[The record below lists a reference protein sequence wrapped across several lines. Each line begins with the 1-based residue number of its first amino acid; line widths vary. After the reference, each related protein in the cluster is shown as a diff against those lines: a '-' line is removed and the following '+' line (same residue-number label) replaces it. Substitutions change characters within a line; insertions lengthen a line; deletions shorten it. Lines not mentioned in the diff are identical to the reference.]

1 MFNTKSRKKA
11 KIAAVHHYL
20 VVTAQGELNLHEN
33 LVSISFQGG
42 REMEKKNK
50 IHYLLLLSNPE
61 IFAASFRTEIVHKSD
76 PCSHI
81 LALVTPDSSWLDCY
95 QKIFIDKEIH
105 NISIRCPRTIFGIQR
120 TSQSKR
126 NNSDFY
132 IMLKHHFFIAC
143 YIIYFHWYLIIAE
156 DWKAN

>member
-42 REMEKKNK
+42 REMGKKIK
-50 IHYLLLLSNPE
+50 YIICCSWVTWK
-61 IFAASFRTEIVHKSD
+61 FAASFGTEIVHKSD

-95 QKIFIDKEIH
+95 QKIFIDVEIH
-105 NISIRCPRTIFGIQR
+105 NIPIRCPRTIFGIQG